1 MIKIRPFENR
11 DEAHFKR
18 LNLEWLESYGLL
30 EPADLKY
37 LDNPQ

>member
-1 MIKIRPFENR
+1 MIKIRSFENR

-18 LNLEWLESYGLL
+18 LNLEWLESYLL